1 MTDLSNMLALD
12 LIVASREVKHRITSL
27 TEALKQARRDQQ
39 AIDAEMDNR
48 ANRPLPHTE
57 PDPAVVQPQAT
68 RRRLK

>member
-12 LIVASREVKHRITSL
+12 LIVASREVKHRIASL
-27 TEALKQARRDQQ
+27 TEALKQARSDQQ

-48 ANRPLPHTE
+48 AVRQRSQAE
-57 PDPAVVQPQAT
+57 PDPAAEQPQAT